1 MDSPPS
7 RFEFG
12 ALDNQ
17 RFTRLATVMQLVAI
31 AIAIL
36 SAQIAFTTR
45 AGMLADVHGAQ
56 LQSLFLKL
64 AQVLVP
70 VAVAVWT
77 FRAGSHLR
85 KIVRTTGDDIQ
96 HLMRAIGAL
105 SRLYSLQFLL
115 LLLLIGALWSM
126 WMSQSV
132 FHWLSQL

>member
-1 MDSPPS
+1 MNSPPS

-36 SAQIAFTTR
+36 SAQIAFTTG
-45 AGMLADVHGAQ
+45 AGMLADLQDAQ
-56 LQSLFLKL
+56 LQGLFLKL

-70 VAVAVWT
+70 VAIAVWT

-96 HLMRAIGAL
+96 HLMHAIGAL
-105 SRLYSLQFLL
+105 SRLYSLQLLL

-132 FHWLSQL
+132 LHWISLP